1 MSHNIWRQEIMS
13 SGEFSFQSQN
23 LALVFCTILAGI
35 EDLLQPLILNIE
47 NMRVACVVAYQ
58 VRLLPVMLDPVKALG
73 QVLLPIPLPNVHLR
87 NELVGGRSLSLFLFL
102 FSSLCLILSS
112 LSPTLFLTTP
122 FSLSVTDFQI
132 NKTFKRCLTIIV
144 IMPLGWFGWLNNT
157 HNLLNIV
164 PGRTKLNKRASFILQ
179 RAILGILP
187 ILDSGNHCS
196 T

>member
-1 MSHNIWRQEIMS
+1 MS

-144 IMPLGWFGWLNNT
+144 IMPLGWFG
-157 HNLLNIV
+157 
-164 PGRTKLNKRASFILQ
+164 
-179 RAILGILP
+179 
-187 ILDSGNHCS
+187 
-196 T
+196 